1 MILKSKNILITGA
14 GKGIGKACVNDFIS
28 KGGYVFALINQ
39 KKDNSKFK
47 KHINL
52 KIYNGNVNN
61 QKIINKI
68 FEESKK
74 INKPINCLVN
84 NAGLRFRK
92 NFLKIRKDELR
103 NVFETNF
110 FSPFVIMQIF
120 SKFLIKN
127 KMKGSLI
134 NMTSIVGKI
143 GFDELTG
150 YASSKGAL
158 TSLTKSFAAEM
169 SKYGINANN
178 ISPGFIKTSFYEKF
192 KKDKKKL
199 YNWTIS
205 RIPQKRWGEPREIA
219 ELASF
224 ILSNKSNY
232 LNGETITIDGGWTN
246 A

>member
-1 MILKSKNILITGA
+1 M
-14 GKGIGKACVNDFIS
+14 
-28 KGGYVFALINQ
+28 
-39 KKDNSKFK
+39 
-47 KHINL
+47 
-52 KIYNGNVNN
+52 NN

-110 FSPFVIMQIF
+110 FSPLVIMQIF

-143 GFDELTG
+143 GFDGLTG

-232 LNGETITIDGGWTN
+232 LNGETISIDGGWTN

>member
-1 MILKSKNILITGA
+1 MILKNKNILITGA
-14 GKGIGKACVNDFIS
+14 GKGIGRACVNDFIS

-84 NAGLRFRK
+84 NAGLRLRK

-110 FSPFVIMQIF
+110 FSPLVIMQIF

-143 GFDELTG
+143 GFDGLTG

-232 LNGETITIDGGWTN
+232 LNGETISIDGGWTN

>member
-14 GKGIGKACVNDFIS
+14 GKGIGRACVNDFIS

-110 FSPFVIMQIF
+110 FSPLVIMQIF

-134 NMTSIVGKI
+134 NMT
-143 GFDELTG
+143 
-150 YASSKGAL
+150 
-158 TSLTKSFAAEM
+158 
-169 SKYGINANN
+169 
-178 ISPGFIKTSFYEKF
+178 
-192 KKDKKKL
+192 
-199 YNWTIS
+199 
-205 RIPQKRWGEPREIA
+205 
-219 ELASF
+219 
-224 ILSNKSNY
+224 
-232 LNGETITIDGGWTN
+232 
-246 A
+246 

>member
-1 MILKSKNILITGA
+1 MILKNKNILITGA
-14 GKGIGKACVNDFIS
+14 GKGIGRACVNDFIS

-110 FSPFVIMQIF
+110 FSPLVIMQIF

-143 GFDELTG
+143 GFDELRG

-232 LNGETITIDGGWTN
+232 LNGETISIDGGWTN